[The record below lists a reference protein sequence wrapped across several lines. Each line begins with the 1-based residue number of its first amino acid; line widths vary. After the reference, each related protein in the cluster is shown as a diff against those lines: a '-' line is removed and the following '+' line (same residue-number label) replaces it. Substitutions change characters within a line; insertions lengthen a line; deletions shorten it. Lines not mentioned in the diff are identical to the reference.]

1 MLITA
6 KLLPDRKLSK
16 AEFNLSVSKAKTFTD
31 CKAKYKYC
39 YIEKLPRKE
48 WEHHKFGK
56 FLHEVFENFYN
67 VKKINPALNI
77 DDLTGKFYYETLPKY
92 ELSDELK
99 TEALSILEA
108 YKANHEEQKNKDI
121 LPNVIAM
128 EQPFNIDIDGRI
140 LLNGII
146 DRVQVD
152 YDGVLHV
159 ADYKTTK
166 EKRYLK
172 NDFFQLLTY
181 AFALMLEDKTLNTI
195 RASYILLRHNC
206 EFMTKELTRDEVME
220 VEGKFVKY
228 AEDIYAEK
236 LWRTNPTPLCK
247 YCDYLELCSDGT
259 AFMEAWERKKKAK
272 NKQSVKFGLT
282 EW

>member
-1 MLITA
+1 MIITA
-6 KLLPDRKLSK
+6 KVLSDRKLSQ
-16 AEFNLSVSKAKTFTD
+16 ADFNISVSKAKTFTD

-39 YIEKLPRKE
+39 YIEKQPRKE
-48 WEHHKFGK
+48 WDHHKFGK
-56 FLHEVFENFYN
+56 FLHEIFENFYN
-67 VKKINPALNI
+67 AKKINPAQSI
-77 DDLTGKFYYETLPKY
+77 EDLAGSFYEQSLPNY
-92 ELSDELK
+92 ILSDEHK
-99 TEALSILEA
+99 QEALSILNA
-108 YKANHEEQKNKDI
+108 YINNYKEQSNKDI
-121 LPNVIAM
+121 LPSVIGM
-128 EQPFNIDIDGRI
+128 EKPFNIDIDGKI

-166 EKRYLK
+166 EKKYLK
-172 NDFFQLLTY
+172 NDYFQLLTY
-181 AFALMLEDKTLNTI
+181 AFALMLEDKTLDSI

-206 EFMTKELTRDEVME
+206 EFMTKEFTRDEVME
-220 VEGKFVKY
+220 VEGKFKKY

-236 LWRTNPTPLCK
+236 LWRASPTPLCG

-259 AFMEAWERKKKAK
+259 AYMDAFNRKKKAK